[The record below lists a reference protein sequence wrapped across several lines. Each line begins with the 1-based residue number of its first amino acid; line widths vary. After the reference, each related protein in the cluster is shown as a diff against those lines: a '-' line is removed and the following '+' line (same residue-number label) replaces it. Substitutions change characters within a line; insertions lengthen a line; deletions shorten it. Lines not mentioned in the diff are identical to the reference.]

1 MSVCVRACTF
11 AFARHFSHN
20 IIQNEKRRTN
30 DGKVL
35 VEELKISYRIRIGIV
50 VFVCALHRVFV
61 GFVFQ
66 KLR

>member
-1 MSVCVRACTF
+1 MCVYVRA
-11 AFARHFSHN
+11 RSHLRAIFR
-20 IIQNEKRRTN
+20 IISLQNEKRRTN

-35 VEELKISYRIRIGIV
+35 VEKLKISYRIRIGIV